1 MNRVRS
7 PFRLWRRKVRAVFS
21 IYFQESLAYR
31 GQAVVWILTDVVPAL
46 VMPLVWL
53 SAYNGK
59 SAIGGYT
66 PGEMVLYYLCM
77 VTFTN
82 FIVAHLMWDI
92 AMDIKEGRFSV
103 FLVRPF
109 SYFQTMF
116 ISNLAWRVFRLAVFM
131 PMLGFGI
138 LLYAPHVTSVRFE
151 WGITFW
157 LSLLMA
163 HIVSFMLAYTLGL
176 LALFFQE
183 VFSVYNI
190 YYIPMLF
197 LSGQMVPVGIFP
209 DWLQTLSRYMP
220 FQYTVALPTEVFMG
234 RVPEALAWQAIGM
247 QVSWIAFLYLLSKLF
262 WRKGLLYYTGVG
274 M

>member
-1 MNRVRS
+1 MHHRM
-7 PFRLWRRKVRAVFS
+7 RLWWRKSRAVFS
-21 IYFQESLAYR
+21 IYFQDSLAYR
-31 GQAVVWILTDVVPAL
+31 AQAVIWILTDVVPAL

-53 SAYNGK
+53 SAYNGRT
-59 SAIGGYT
+59 AIGGYA

-82 FIVAHLMWDI
+82 FIVAHLMWDV
-92 AMDIKEGRFSV
+92 AMEIKEGQFSV
-103 FLVRPF
+103 YLVRPF
-109 SYFQTMF
+109 SYFQTTF
-116 ISNLAWRVFRLAVFM
+116 IRNLAWRVFRLIVFV
-131 PMLGFGI
+131 PMLALAVWI
-138 LLYAPHVTSVRFE
+138 YAPHLTQTRFE
-151 WGITFW
+151 WGPTFW
-157 LSLLMA
+157 LSLVMG
-163 HIVSFMLAYTLGL
+163 HVVSFMLSYALGL

-197 LSGQMVPVGIFP
+197 LSGQLVPIGVFP
-209 DWLQTLSRYMP
+209 EWLQALSRYMP

-234 RVPEALAWQAIGM
+234 RVPESLAWQGIGM
-247 QVSWIAFLYLLSKLF
+247 QVAWTLSLYVLSRLF

>member
-1 MNRVRS
+1 M
-7 PFRLWRRKVRAVFS
+7 RLWFRKARAVFS
-21 IYFQESLAYR
+21 IYFQDSLAYR
-31 GQAVVWILTDVVPAL
+31 AQAIIWILTDVVPAL

-53 SAYNGK
+53 SAYNGR
-59 SAIGGYT
+59 SSIGGYS

-82 FIVAHLMWDI
+82 FVVAHLMWDV
-92 AMDIKEGRFSV
+92 AMEIKEGRFSV
-103 FLVRPF
+103 YLVRPF
-109 SYFQTMF
+109 SYFQTLM
-116 ISNLAWRVFRLAVFM
+116 ISNLAWRVFRLMVFV
-131 PMLGFGI
+131 PMLALGI
-138 LLYAPHVTSVRFE
+138 WIYAPHLTHLRFE

-157 LSLLMA
+157 LSLVMG
-163 HIVSFMLAYTLGL
+163 HVVSFMLSYTLGL

-183 VFSVYNI
+183 VYSVYNI

-197 LSGQMVPVGIFP
+197 LSGQMVPIGVFP
-209 DWLQTLSRYMP
+209 EWLQGVSRYMP

-234 RVPEALAWQAIGM
+234 RVPESLAWQGIGM
-247 QVSWIAFLYLLSKLF
+247 QIVWTVFLFGLSKLF

>member
-1 MNRVRS
+1 MWRRI
-7 PFRLWRRKVRAVFS
+7 RLWWRKSKAVFS
-21 IYFQESLAYR
+21 IYFQDSLAYR
-31 GQAVVWILTDVVPAL
+31 AQAVIWILTDVVPAL

-53 SAYNGK
+53 SAYNGRP
-59 SAIGGYT
+59 AIGGYT

-82 FIVAHLMWDI
+82 FVVAHLMWDV
-92 AMDIKEGRFSV
+92 AMEIKEGQFSV
-103 FLVRPF
+103 YLVRPF
-109 SYFQTMF
+109 SYFQTTL
-116 ISNLAWRVFRLAVFM
+116 IRNLAWRVFRLLVFV
-131 PMLGFGI
+131 PMLALAVWI
-138 LLYAPHVTSVRFE
+138 YAPHLTHTRFE
-151 WGITFW
+151 WGPTFW
-157 LSLLMA
+157 LSLMMGHL
-163 HIVSFMLAYTLGL
+163 VSFMLSYALGL

-197 LSGQMVPVGIFP
+197 LSGQLVPIGVFP
-209 DWLQTLSRYMP
+209 EWLQALSRYMP

-234 RVPEALAWQAIGM
+234 RVPDAVAWQGIGM
-247 QVSWIAFLYLLSKLF
+247 QVAWTVSLYLLAKLF

>member
-1 MNRVRS
+1 MRQ
-7 PFRLWRRKVRAVFS
+7 RLYLWVRKVWAVFS
-21 IYFQESLAYR
+21 IYFQDSLAYR
-31 GQAVVWILTDVVPAL
+31 AQAVIWILTDVVPAM

-53 SAYNGK
+53 SAYGGR
-59 SAIGGYT
+59 SHIGGYA

-82 FIVAHLMWDI
+82 FVVTHQMWDV
-92 AMDIKEGRFSV
+92 ATEIKEGQFSV
-103 FLVRPF
+103 YLVRPF
-109 SYFQTMF
+109 SYFQTNL
-116 ISNLAWRVFRLAVFM
+116 IRNLAWRVFRLVVFV
-131 PMLGFGI
+131 PMLALAVWI
-138 LLYAPHVTSVRFE
+138 YAPHLTQARFE
-151 WGITFW
+151 WGPTFW
-157 LSLLMA
+157 LSLVMGHL
-163 HIVSFMLAYTLGL
+163 VSFMLSYALGL

-197 LSGQMVPVGIFP
+197 LSGQLVPIGVFP
-209 DWLQTLSRYMP
+209 EWLQALSRYMP

-234 RVPEALAWQAIGM
+234 RVPETVAWQGIGI
-247 QVSWIAFLYLLSKLF
+247 QVAWTVSLYLLAKVF